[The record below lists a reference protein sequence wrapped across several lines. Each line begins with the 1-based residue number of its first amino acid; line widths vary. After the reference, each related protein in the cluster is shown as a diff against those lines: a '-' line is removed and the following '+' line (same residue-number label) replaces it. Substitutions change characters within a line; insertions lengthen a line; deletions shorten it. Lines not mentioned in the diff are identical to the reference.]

1 MKSNIQKVYSKLPL
15 KKHNL
20 GKHKVELENAQ
31 ELKNSLEKA
40 DASYTAIDDDLVNW
54 VEAYI
59 DLQNKVNAIVNL
71 YDTWVS
77 DKDGLENSIIGFEE
91 KARELS
97 VNPMTFEG
105 FQEASFTLGVF
116 DQNIDDLQDT
126 IDIMKSI
133 PQL

>member
-1 MKSNIQKVYSKLPL
+1 MKSNIQKVYSKLP

-40 DASYTAIDDDLVNW
+40 DASWSAMDDDLLDW
-54 VEAYI
+54 VDTYI
-59 DLQNKVNAIVNL
+59 DLQNKVNAVVNL
-71 YDTWVS
+71 YDTWFS
-77 DKDGLENSIIGFEE
+77 DKDSLENSIIGFED
-91 KARELS
+91 KAKELG

-105 FQEASFTLGVF
+105 FQEASFTSGVF

>member
-1 MKSNIQKVYSKLPL
+1 MKSNIDKVYSKLPQ

-20 GKHKVELENAQ
+20 GKHKVDLESAQ

-40 DASYTAIDDDLVNW
+40 DASWYGMNDVLNDW
-54 VEAYI
+54 VVKYI
-59 DLQNKVNAIVNL
+59 NLQDEVNAIVNL
-71 YDTWVS
+71 YDTWVRDRDS
-77 DKDGLENSIIGFEE
+77 LENNAIGFED
-91 KARELS
+91 KARELG

-116 DQNIDDLQDT
+116 DQNTEDLVDT
-126 IDIMKSI
+126 IKIMKSI

>member
-1 MKSNIQKVYSKLPL
+1 MKNNIEKVYGKLPKKVNL
-15 KKHNL
+15 KN
-20 GKHKVELENAQ
+20 HKVNLESAQ

-40 DASYTAIDDDLVNW
+40 DASWSVLNDDLLDW
-54 VEAYI
+54 VDTYI
-59 DLQNKVNAIVNL
+59 DLQNKVNAVVNL
-71 YDTWVS
+71 YDNWVS
-77 DKDGLENSIIGFEE
+77 DKDVLENSIIGFEE
-91 KARELS
+91 KANELG

-105 FQEASFTLGVF
+105 FQEASFTSGVF

>member
-1 MKSNIQKVYSKLPL
+1 MKNNIEKVYGKLPKKVNL
-15 KKHNL
+15 KN
-20 GKHKVELENAQ
+20 HKVNLESAQ

-40 DASYTAIDDDLVNW
+40 DASWSLLDNDLLDW
-54 VEAYI
+54 VDTYI
-59 DLQNKVNAIVNL
+59 DLQNKVNAVVNL
-71 YDTWVS
+71 YDNWVS
-77 DKDGLENSIIGFEE
+77 DKDVLENSIIGFEE
-91 KARELS
+91 KANELG

-105 FQEASFTLGVF
+105 FQEASFTLEVF

>member
-1 MKSNIQKVYSKLPL
+1 MKNNIEKVYSKLPKKVNL
-15 KKHNL
+15 KN
-20 GKHKVELENAQ
+20 HKVNLESAQ

-40 DASYTAIDDDLVNW
+40 DASWSVLNDDLLDW
-54 VEAYI
+54 VDTYI
-59 DLQNKVNAIVNL
+59 DLQNKVNAVVNL
-71 YDTWVS
+71 YDNWVS
-77 DKDGLENSIIGFEE
+77 DKDVLENSIIGFEE
-91 KARELS
+91 KANELG

-105 FQEASFTLGVF
+105 FQEASFTSGVF